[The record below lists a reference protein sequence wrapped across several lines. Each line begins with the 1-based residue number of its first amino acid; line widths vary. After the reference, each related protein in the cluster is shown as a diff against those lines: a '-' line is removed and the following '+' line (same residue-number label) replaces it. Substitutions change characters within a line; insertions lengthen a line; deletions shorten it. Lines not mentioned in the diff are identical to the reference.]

1 MSIIDFDQ
9 GFFRDSFNRDEFINR
24 LDVASNT
31 QVIKISLI
39 PFGCETNPDNIFNQR
54 FIGKRYV
61 EKIKNVGD
69 TISIFRIN
77 HTIGYGKDSRTVTGN
92 FFIFKYEEFA
102 NIYIALTF
110 ESSDFFHN
118 ELKPL
123 LNNIYPEFLFI
134 FIKSLSMKRLIEEFS
149 VRNDISN
156 IEIKRASQKLRFQE
170 EKPMSAI
177 TWPNMSLT
185 EAFNFINENNGWF
198 KSLQFEA
205 KRYGSTVT
213 EISLD
218 RQGRIRADRQFR
230 LVYES
235 FVRPLAVM
243 LNDNLTL
250 FSKRSRREVENL
262 APRPLAVN
270 YVDEIFKDVSVNKT
284 FINTMSRMEKASV
297 SVLHGN
303 PYIQM
308 SVTDYCDGSS
318 FDIWVL
324 KNNQIIIVP
333 QLKGTVA
340 GIKRLVNHIFD
351 SFAEGEISNYEAA
364 L

>member
-1 MSIIDFDQ
+1 M
-9 GFFRDSFNRDEFINR
+9 
-24 LDVASNT
+24 
-31 QVIKISLI
+31 I
-39 PFGCETNPDNIFNQR
+39 PFGCETNPEVFFHQR

-61 EKIKNVGD
+61 EKIKDVGD
-69 TISIFRIN
+69 TISIFRIS
-77 HTIGYGKDSRTVTGN
+77 HTIGYGNDSRIITGN
-92 FFIFKYEEFA
+92 FFIFKYEEFV
-102 NIYIALTF
+102 NIYVALTF

-118 ELKPL
+118 ELRPL
-123 LNNIYPEFLFI
+123 LNNIYPQFLFA
-134 FIKSLSMKRLIEEFS
+134 FIKSHSMKRLIEDFS
-149 VRNDISN
+149 VRNDITD

-170 EKPMSAI
+170 EKPMSAV
-177 TWPNMSLT
+177 TWPNMSLI

-205 KRYGSTVT
+205 KRYDSTVT

-218 RQGRIRADRQFR
+218 RQGRIRLDRQFIM
-230 LVYES
+230 VYDS
-235 FVRPLAVM
+235 FVRPLTVM

-250 FSKRSRREVENL
+250 FSRRSRREVENL

-270 YVDEIFKDVSVNKT
+270 YVDEIFKDVSANKT
-284 FINTMSRMEKASV
+284 FITAMSRMGKASV

-308 SVTDYCDGSS
+308 SVTDYYDGSS

-333 QLKGTVA
+333 QLKGTIA

-351 SFAEGEISNYEAA
+351 SFAEGEISNYEVA